1 MIGVVG
7 TSRGGLVENRTA
19 KERVAEA
26 LSLALSQIQIQAAD
40 VPITIVSGG
49 GLVPNYA
56 FDWARK
62 NGHKRLQVVSAAV
75 KSTPKG
81 VERLEIGT
89 SFGDESEQFVGMCQH
104 FVRVGGGPQSHREVQ
119 LFRERN
125 PTGVVVEVEIPLRS
139 ETAPPLICIEP
150 LKGGVQESHVLV
162 TSFAAAA
169 MTLTL
174 QWGGAGSRDRTDKHT
189 VAPGASF
196 SVQVSG
202 WLGRDAD
209 FISVT
214 EIRAEAGG
222 EAEEWRADQI
232 GDDVRSDCRLT
243 YTRVAPISRCPA
255 AAAARVAVTR
265 ECRQRRGEEAQE
277 AARAEAAARALAQEE
292 RSQALWAA
300 RAARHEALEAA
311 LAPYRRLAANA
322 GGDDDERW
330 EQLRGVPPP
339 EMVGEWVEDG
349 LHGMPQSTSYSD
361 AWLAPTADGG
371 VVCVYKVTTAIH
383 DKYGSDMCPSDAVRW
398 EARPV
403 LVSAGEG
410 EKRTTS
416 WRGPA
421 TVLHDKP
428 FYGEARLRP
437 GGLAGAAAARRP
449 PTLSIPLPWTCL
461 G

>member
-150 LKGGVQESHVLV
+150 LKGGVQERGRRHKLIS
-162 TSFAAAA
+162 T
-169 MTLTL
+169 
-174 QWGGAGSRDRTDKHT
+174 RTRSASEHT
-189 VAPGASF
+189 
-196 SVQVSG
+196 
-202 WLGRDAD
+202 R
-209 FISVT
+209 
-214 EIRAEAGG
+214 
-222 EAEEWRADQI
+222 
-232 GDDVRSDCRLT
+232 
-243 YTRVAPISRCPA
+243 TR
-255 AAAARVAVTR
+255 
-265 ECRQRRGEEAQE
+265 
-277 AARAEAAARALAQEE
+277 ARATVCACGCAC
-292 RSQALWAA
+292 
-300 RAARHEALEAA
+300 
-311 LAPYRRLAANA
+311 
-322 GGDDDERW
+322 
-330 EQLRGVPPP
+330 QL
-339 EMVGEWVEDG
+339 
-349 LHGMPQSTSYSD
+349 S
-361 AWLAPTADGG
+361 
-371 VVCVYKVTTAIH
+371 
-383 DKYGSDMCPSDAVRW
+383 
-398 EARPV
+398 
-403 LVSAGEG
+403 
-410 EKRTTS
+410 
-416 WRGPA
+416 
-421 TVLHDKP
+421 
-428 FYGEARLRP
+428 
-437 GGLAGAAAARRP
+437 
-449 PTLSIPLPWTCL
+449 
-461 G
+461 

>member
-1 MIGVVG
+1 MADGPPQHSVDADTTG
-7 TSRGGLVENRTA
+7 RDARDEAAPA
-19 KERVAEA
+19 KHIEA
-26 LSLALSQIQIQAAD
+26 
-40 VPITIVSGG
+40 
-49 GLVPNYA
+49 
-56 FDWARK
+56 
-62 NGHKRLQVVSAAV
+62 
-75 KSTPKG
+75 
-81 VERLEIGT
+81 
-89 SFGDESEQFVGMCQH
+89 
-104 FVRVGGGPQSHREVQ
+104 RE
-119 LFRERN
+119 
-125 PTGVVVEVEIPLRS
+125 GW
-139 ETAPPLICIEP
+139 LICIEP

-162 TSFAAAA
+162 TSFAASAL
-169 MTLTL
+169 TLTL

-232 GDDVRSDCRLT
+232 GDHVRSDCRLT

-277 AARAEAAARALAQEE
+277 AARAEAAARALAQRE
-292 RSQALWAA
+292 QAQAWQAA
-300 RAARHEALEAA
+300 AAARHDALEAA

>member
-125 PTGVVVEVEIPLRS
+125 PTGVVVEVEIPLKS
-139 ETAPPLICIEP
+139 EAAPPTPAAEAETDVNCSTTMADGPQHSVDADTTGRDARDEAAPAKHIEAREGWLICIEP

-162 TSFAAAA
+162 TSFAASAL
-169 MTLTL
+169 TLTL
-174 QWGGAGSRDRTDKHT
+174 QWGGAGSRDSIDKHT

-196 SVQVSG
+196 TVQVSG

-243 YTRVAPISRCPA
+243 YTRHTSSKR
-255 AAAARVAVTR
+255 
-265 ECRQRRGEEAQE
+265 RRGE
-277 AARAEAAARALAQEE
+277 L
-292 RSQALWAA
+292 
-300 RAARHEALEAA
+300 
-311 LAPYRRLAANA
+311 
-322 GGDDDERW
+322 
-330 EQLRGVPPP
+330 
-339 EMVGEWVEDG
+339 
-349 LHGMPQSTSYSD
+349 
-361 AWLAPTADGG
+361 
-371 VVCVYKVTTAIH
+371 
-383 DKYGSDMCPSDAVRW
+383 
-398 EARPV
+398 
-403 LVSAGEG
+403 
-410 EKRTTS
+410 
-416 WRGPA
+416 
-421 TVLHDKP
+421 
-428 FYGEARLRP
+428 ARL
-437 GGLAGAAAARRP
+437 
-449 PTLSIPLPWTCL
+449 LP
-461 G
+461 

>member
-19 KERVAEA
+19 KERVAKA
-26 LSLALSQIQIQAAD
+26 LSFALSQIQIQAAD

-125 PTGVVVEVEIPLRS
+125 PTGVVVEVEIPLKS
-139 ETAPPLICIEP
+139 EAAPPTAAEAETGVNCPTTMSDGPQHSTMADGLQHSVDADTTGRDAIEKSAPAKHIEARDGWLICIEP

-169 MTLTL
+169 LTLTL
-174 QWGGAGSRDRTDKHT
+174 QWGGAGSRDRIDKHT

-196 SVQVSG
+196 MVQVSG

-243 YTRVAPISRCPA
+243 YTRHTSSKR
-255 AAAARVAVTR
+255 
-265 ECRQRRGEEAQE
+265 RRGE
-277 AARAEAAARALAQEE
+277 L
-292 RSQALWAA
+292 
-300 RAARHEALEAA
+300 
-311 LAPYRRLAANA
+311 
-322 GGDDDERW
+322 
-330 EQLRGVPPP
+330 
-339 EMVGEWVEDG
+339 
-349 LHGMPQSTSYSD
+349 
-361 AWLAPTADGG
+361 
-371 VVCVYKVTTAIH
+371 
-383 DKYGSDMCPSDAVRW
+383 
-398 EARPV
+398 
-403 LVSAGEG
+403 
-410 EKRTTS
+410 
-416 WRGPA
+416 
-421 TVLHDKP
+421 
-428 FYGEARLRP
+428 ARL
-437 GGLAGAAAARRP
+437 
-449 PTLSIPLPWTCL
+449 LP
-461 G
+461 